1 MQEHLPQNKAA
12 NREEEWGYSFWEF
25 LTGNFWYLLGIL
37 IILAI
42 FLYARSYFKR
52 HNNGT
57 K

>member
-1 MQEHLPQNKAA
+1 MQEHLPQNRTAK
-12 NREEEWGYSFWEF
+12 REEEWGYTFWEF

-37 IILAI
+37 IVLAI
-42 FLYARSYFKR
+42 FLYARNYFKR